1 MASRL
6 KSSSD
11 ASEKPSMTGM
21 DFETATR
28 GSGGSEGAA
37 SGWWRLYGPRLL
49 VSLAVVAVLTG
60 GAVYASR
67 VSEGAP
73 KVVYTASLEE
83 VAVESE
89 GSLKVDINSADVE
102 ELDELPEVG
111 PATAEAIIEYRRA
124 NGSFTAVDELEGVP
138 GIGPT
143 TIQKIEPF
151 ATV

>member
-1 MASRL
+1 MG
-6 KSSSD
+6 
-11 ASEKPSMTGM
+11 GM

-28 GSGGSEGAA
+28 GAEGSGRIAA
-37 SGWWRLYGPRLL
+37 GRWELYGPRLL
-49 VSLAVVAVLTG
+49 VSVVVVAVLAG

-67 VSEGAP
+67 VSESAP
-73 KVVYTASLEE
+73 KVVYTAALEE
-83 VAVESE
+83 VAAESQD
-89 GSLKVDINSADVE
+89 SLKVDINSADVD

>member
-1 MASRL
+1 
-6 KSSSD
+6 
-11 ASEKPSMTGM
+11 MTGL

-28 GSGGSEGAA
+28 GSAAAGEGAC
-37 SGWWRLYGPRLL
+37 GWWGLHGPRLL
-49 VSLAVVAVLTG
+49 VSVAVVVVLAG

-67 VSEGAP
+67 ISEGAP

-83 VAVESE
+83 VAAESE

-124 NGSFTAVDELEGVP
+124 NGSFTAVDELEAVP

>member
-1 MASRL
+1 MRS
-6 KSSSD
+6 
-11 ASEKPSMTGM
+11 M
-21 DFETATR
+21 DFETASR
-28 GSGGSEGAA
+28 GTEGPGRAA
-37 SGWWRLYGPRLL
+37 PGWWGLYGPRLL
-49 VSLAVVAVLTG
+49 VSVAVVAVLAG

-67 VSEGAP
+67 VSESAP
-73 KVVYTASLEE
+73 KVVYTASLAE
-83 VAVESE
+83 VAAESQD
-89 GSLKVDINSADVE
+89 SLKVDINSADVE

-124 NGSFTAVDELEGVP
+124 NGSFTSVDELEGVP

>member
-1 MASRL
+1 MKGA
-6 KSSSD
+6 
-11 ASEKPSMTGM
+11 

-28 GSGGSEGAA
+28 RGTVGPSAGVSGRHGA
-37 SGWWRLYGPRLL
+37 RLL
-49 VSLAVVAVLTG
+49 VSLAVVAVLAG

-83 VAVESE
+83 AAAESE
-89 GSLKVDINSADVE
+89 SSLKVDINSANAE

-111 PATAEAIIEYRRA
+111 PSTAEAIMEYRRT
-124 NGSFTAVDELEGVP
+124 NGSFTAVEELEEVP

-143 TIQKIEPF
+143 TIEKIEPF

>member
-1 MASRL
+1 MTYL
-6 KSSSD
+6 KPHVVAGENSFMS
-11 ASEKPSMTGM
+11 GL

-28 GSGGSEGAA
+28 ERGDSGRWVLV
-37 SGWWRLYGPRLL
+37 GWRTYGPRVL
-49 VSLAVVAVLTG
+49 VSVAVVAVLAG
-60 GAVYASR
+60 GAFYASR

-73 KVVYTASLEE
+73 RVVYTASLEE
-83 VAVESE
+83 VAIEAE
-89 GSLKVDINSADVE
+89 DPLKVDINEADVE
-102 ELDELPEVG
+102 GLDELPEVG

-124 NGSFTAVDELEGVP
+124 NGAFTSVEDLEDVP

>member
-1 MASRL
+1 
-6 KSSSD
+6 
-11 ASEKPSMTGM
+11 MTGL

-28 GSGGSEGAA
+28 GSDVAGRPRA
-37 SGWWRLYGPRLL
+37 GWWGLYGPRLL
-49 VSLAVVAVLTG
+49 VSVAVVAVLAG

-67 VSEGAP
+67 VSESAP

-83 VAVESE
+83 VAAESE

-111 PATAEAIIEYRRA
+111 PATAEAIIGYRRA

>member
-1 MASRL
+1 M
-6 KSSSD
+6 
-11 ASEKPSMTGM
+11 
-21 DFETATR
+21 
-28 GSGGSEGAA
+28 
-37 SGWWRLYGPRLL
+37 L
-49 VSLAVVAVLTG
+49 VSLAVVAVLAG

-67 VSEGAP
+67 VSESAS
-73 KVVYTASLEE
+73 KVVYAASLEE
-83 VAVESE
+83 VAAESE

-124 NGSFTAVDELEGVP
+124 NGSFTEVDELKAVP

>member
-1 MASRL
+1 
-6 KSSSD
+6 
-11 ASEKPSMTGM
+11 MTGL

-28 GSGGSEGAA
+28 ATEAPGRSSAGRWG
-37 SGWWRLYGPRLL
+37 LYGPRLL
-49 VSLAVVAVLTG
+49 VSLAVVAVLAG
-60 GAVYASR
+60 GAIYASR
-67 VSEGAP
+67 VSESAP
-73 KVVYTASLEE
+73 KVVYTASLDD
-83 VAVESE
+83 VAAESE

>member
-1 MASRL
+1 MR
-6 KSSSD
+6 
-11 ASEKPSMTGM
+11 GV

-28 GSGGSEGAA
+28 GSGTLKRSAP
-37 SGWWRLYGPRLL
+37 GWWGLYGPRLL
-49 VSLAVVAVLTG
+49 VSVAVVAVLTG

-67 VSEGAP
+67 VSESAP

-83 VAVESE
+83 VAAESE

-143 TIQKIEPF
+143 TIEMIEPF

>member
-1 MASRL
+1 
-6 KSSSD
+6 
-11 ASEKPSMTGM
+11 MTGM

-28 GSGGSEGAA
+28 GSGASEGPG
-37 SGWWRLYGPRLL
+37 SGWWRTYGPRLL
-49 VSLAVVAVLTG
+49 VSVAVVAVLAG

-67 VSEGAP
+67 VSESAP

-83 VAVESE
+83 VAAESG
-89 GSLKVDINSADVE
+89 GSLKVDINIADVE

-111 PATAEAIIEYRRA
+111 PATAEAIVEYRRA
-124 NGSFTAVDELEGVP
+124 NGSFTAVDELEAVP

>member
-1 MASRL
+1 
-6 KSSSD
+6 
-11 ASEKPSMTGM
+11 M

-28 GSGGSEGAA
+28 VSGTPGAPG
-37 SGWWRLYGPRLL
+37 SGWWKPYGPRVL
-49 VSLAVVAVLTG
+49 VSLAVVTVLSG
-60 GAVYASR
+60 GALYASR
-67 VSEGAP
+67 VSESSP

-83 VAVESE
+83 VAAESQD
-89 GSLKVDINSADVE
+89 SLKVDINSGDVE

-124 NGSFTAVDELEGVP
+124 NGSFTTVDELEAVP